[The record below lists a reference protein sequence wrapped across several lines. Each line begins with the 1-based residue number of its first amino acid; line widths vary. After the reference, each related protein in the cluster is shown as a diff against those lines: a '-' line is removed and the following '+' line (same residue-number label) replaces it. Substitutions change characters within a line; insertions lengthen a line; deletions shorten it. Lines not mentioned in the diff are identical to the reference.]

1 MGNLDFS
8 AQPLFSWYVVLLLF
22 SGVALLVLG
31 ALNAGRQS
39 TGWRILNL
47 VIGLGFIGYGVYL
60 GFVFKGGTYIVFFK
74 ALIVPVLL
82 IVNTVRSRSAR
93 VAR

>member
-8 AQPLFSWYVVLLLF
+8 AQPLFSWYIVLLLF

-47 VIGLGFIGYGVYL
+47 VIGLGFIGYGIYL

-74 ALIVPVLL
+74 AFFVPVLL
-82 IVNTVRSRSAR
+82 IVNAVRSRSAR